1 MLRAEVYT
9 PDHAAAIQLRAA
21 DQAFVDGLG
30 PMAIPIAMGLAR
42 HPGITLLAGAQVVAC
57 GGVVIIWPGVG
68 EAWMRT
74 SPLIERHPL
83 AVLRLTKQFLAS
95 AVAGLKLRRLQC
107 TVRKGYEPA
116 IKWAERLGFSSEG
129 VLRGFGPDG
138 EDYIMFSRG
147 NAWA

>member
-42 HPGITLLAGAQVVAC
+42 HPGIALLADGEVVAC

-74 SPLIERHPL
+74 SPLLERYPV
-83 AVLRLTKQFLAS
+83 ASLRLTKQFLNTA
-95 AVAGLKLRRLQC
+95 ANCLKLRRMQC
-107 TVRKGYEPA
+107 TVRKGYAPA
-116 IKWAERLGFSSEG
+116 IKWAERLGFASEG

-147 NAWA
+147 LA

>member
-1 MLRAEVYT
+1 MLSAEVYT
-9 PDHAAAIQLRAA
+9 PDHAAAIRLREA

-42 HPGITLLAGAQVVAC
+42 HPGITLLADGQVVAC

-74 SPLIERHPL
+74 SHLLGRYPV
-83 AVLRLTKQFLAS
+83 ATLRLTRQFLDAS
-95 AVAGLKLRRLQC
+95 VSSLKLRRLQC
-107 TVRKGYEPA
+107 TVRCGYAPA
-116 IKWAERLGFSSEG
+116 IKWAERLGFASEG

-147 NAWA
+147 NA